1 MFSWSDCI
9 TANNSVLLNNFGNF
23 VNRALKFVAA
33 FYDSTIPDSGDEP
46 GPLSPNDEH
55 DAEFISDV
63 NGLLKE
69 YINTMD
75 AVKLRSGLQV
85 VMHVSARGNLYL
97 QSAGLSNAL
106 KTENPKRCAQ
116 VVVRAVNLIYALSA
130 LVYPFM
136 PSTSESILAQ
146 LNAPA
151 RAVPEVLSIDI
162 LPGHQI
168 GTPEH
173 LFKKIDEKMAEL
185 YRAKFAGNG
194 PTANGPDP
202 DATHVAPGT
211 SKKSKGKAPGPAEDS
226 GPKTAEVLEWE
237 EKVKVQGEVVR
248 DLKAKS
254 TKSTEDQEAVA
265 KAVADLK
272 RLKVE
277 LGLHQ
282 RKAKADAE
290 LTAAEAN

>member
-1 MFSWSDCI
+1 MLYLRAISS
-9 TANNSVLLNNFGNF
+9 FGNF

-33 FYDSTIPDSGDEP
+33 SYDSTIPEGGDEP
-46 GPLSPNDEH
+46 GPLSPNDEL
-55 DAEFISDV
+55 DADFISDV
-63 NGLLKE
+63 NGLLKD

-75 AVKLRSGLQV
+75 AVKLRSGLQI
-85 VMHVSARGNLYL
+85 VMHLSARGNLYL
-97 QSAGLSNAL
+97 QSAGLNNAL
-106 KTENPKRCAQ
+106 KAENPKRCAQ
-116 VVVRAVNLIYALSA
+116 VVVRAVNLIYVLSA
-130 LVYPFM
+130 LAYPFM

-173 LFKKIDEKMAEL
+173 LFKKIDEKTAEV
-185 YRAKFAGNG
+185 YRERFAGIN
-194 PTANGPDP
+194 PITNGPDP
-202 DATHVAPGT
+202 DATHVAPGA
-211 SKKSKGKAPGPAEDS
+211 SKKAKGKVPGPAEDT

-237 EKVKVQGEVVR
+237 EKVRVQGDVVR

-254 TKSTEDQEAVA
+254 TKSTADQEAIA

-290 LTAAEAN
+290 AAVEAN